1 MIKLTPNPTF
11 KVEVLLP
18 VPGEEKPGAI
28 ELTVRYMSRTAR
40 ETWFKGSA
48 NKTDAEALHEVIA
61 DWSGPVDDQ
70 GAPVPYSLDAL
81 HALCNHYEK
90 VAQRVLT
97 AIAQGYSEGRVKNS

>member
-40 ETWFKGSA
+40 ETWFKASVSR
-48 NKTDAEALHEVIA
+48 NEAEALNEIIA
-61 DWSGPVDDQ
+61 DWAGPLDDQ

-81 HALCNHYEK
+81 RTLCDHYEK
-90 VAQRVLT
+90 VSERVLT
-97 AIAQGYSEGRVKNS
+97 AIAHGYREGRVKNS